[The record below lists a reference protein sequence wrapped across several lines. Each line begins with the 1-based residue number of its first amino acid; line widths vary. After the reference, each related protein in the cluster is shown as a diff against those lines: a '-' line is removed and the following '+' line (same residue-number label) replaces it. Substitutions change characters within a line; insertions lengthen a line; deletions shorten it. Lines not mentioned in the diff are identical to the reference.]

1 MYGQLLLGIVSAYK
15 YEGPRVSEERAKLE
29 AKVLGE
35 AIRNS
40 HAVKPVENQEVIGI
54 LTTRSKLQLRAT
66 FEHYKDI
73 YGTSIDEVWI
83 Y

>member
-1 MYGQLLLGIVSAYK
+1 MSAYR
-15 YEGPRVSEERAKLE
+15 YEGPSWSEERAKLE

-35 AIRNS
+35 AIRNPN
-40 HAVKPVENQEVIGI
+40 AVKPVENQEVIRI

-73 YGTSIDEVWI
+73 YGKSIDEVWI
-83 Y
+83 W